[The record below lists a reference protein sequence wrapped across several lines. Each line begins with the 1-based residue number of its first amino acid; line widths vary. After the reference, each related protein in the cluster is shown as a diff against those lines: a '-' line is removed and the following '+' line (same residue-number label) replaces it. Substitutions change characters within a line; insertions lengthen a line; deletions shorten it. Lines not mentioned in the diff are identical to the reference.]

1 MENTQ
6 KVLILLLL
14 ATVCVQG
21 NYLDSLRVLK
31 IDQKLITKA
40 NTAI

>member
-14 ATVCVQG
+14 TTVCVQS

-31 IDQKLITKA
+31 IDQNLITQA